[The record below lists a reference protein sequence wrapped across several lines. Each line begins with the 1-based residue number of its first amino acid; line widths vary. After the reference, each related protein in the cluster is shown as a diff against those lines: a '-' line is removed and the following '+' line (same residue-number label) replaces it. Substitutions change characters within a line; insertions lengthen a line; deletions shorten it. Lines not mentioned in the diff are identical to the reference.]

1 MRFLSQHLC
10 QHGLFLLCVKVSS
23 SVPSSGVDWRLKTV
37 AGCSLLTLRSPSPVF
52 LLRSGDHTWKTP
64 VSVTSRPNITTEI
77 RQIMSVLMTLPACR
91 CCFLVCWWWKM
102 KKKLFQV
109 DTQHSLIYHI
119 DIITICSM
127 LMAMIRLKAQMSWI
141 KIFLFAEPR
150 LKLLNQIGRAVR
162 VPTDRN
168 KIVWRERKLKH
179 GFMEILSA
187 PTLTGLVTPAQI

>member
-102 KKKLFQV
+102 KKKTFPSRYTAQFNIS
-109 DTQHSLIYHI
+109 HRYYHN
-119 DIITICSM
+119 
-127 LMAMIRLKAQMSWI
+127 
-141 KIFLFAEPR
+141 
-150 LKLLNQIGRAVR
+150 LLNAHGNDQ
-162 VPTDRN
+162 TKSSDELN
-168 KIVWRERKLKH
+168 KNIFICWAKIETS
-179 GFMEILSA
+179 ESNWQSSA
-187 PTLTGLVTPAQI
+187 CTNRS